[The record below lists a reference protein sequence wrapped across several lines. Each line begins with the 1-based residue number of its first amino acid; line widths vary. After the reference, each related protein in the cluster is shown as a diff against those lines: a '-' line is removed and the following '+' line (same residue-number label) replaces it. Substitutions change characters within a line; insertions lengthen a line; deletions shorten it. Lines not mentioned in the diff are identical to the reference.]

1 MSMRHGGAEALPAHS
16 ARGCQPHRNRAEWA
30 FRRAVFKK
38 TQENRDFFDFSS
50 LHARAD
56 PLSCSKY
63 KRGLPQYPR
72 GFRDISRENQILKE
86 NYGS

>member
-1 MSMRHGGAEALPAHS
+1 MRHGGAEALPAQ
-16 ARGCQPHRNRAEWA
+16 ALRAVKQRRKRAKWA
-30 FRRAVFKK
+30 FRRATSKK
-38 TQENRDFFDFSS
+38 TQENRDFFAFSS

-72 GFRDISRENQILKE
+72 GFRDISRENRISKE